1 MGYSYIPDNGPK
13 TDDDLLSLVMDRKKA
28 ATYWL
33 QDKYNES
40 QRWNDAFRGIYTG
53 NIANYLN
60 EIVLPL
66 AFATVMSHV
75 ARLTNS
81 IFGSWPI
88 VSLHGFA
95 PGSEGVAKKNELLIN
110 MQLKEADSFRKAV
123 QFFTKADIDGTAV
136 AEVGWSFIQ
145 RMQQF
150 RTYIPGTLEQIEVR
164 DLITSFDGP
173 NWRPR
178 ELQDFYI
185 QNGKTHI
192 KDADWYLIRDW
203 VDFDSLL
210 ELNSGDGLQ
219 SFRPDAIKRLAELG
233 GPAQVRMPMDFN
245 IINPYGNFGD
255 FLRSH
260 TNLYEKPVELLT
272 MYGLVPIEFA
282 PDGVRNRV
290 ITIANGQVVLRN
302 DPDKLLLNRHR
313 IVHYSP
319 TPDPCHFVGISKAK
333 IVEPLQS
340 AASRLTSQKLDA
352 LDLMNRTPFLAA
364 AGAVTTQN
372 MFVKPG
378 KVFQINTRGKSLT
391 ESIMP
396 LPINLQPI
404 ALAFQ
409 EIAFLDSMAQKG
421 TGMDERSVMGMTG
434 GSGNEVTAR
443 EALITAE
450 AATTR
455 LALEAMLAS
464 SEMVEPLAELI
475 RDMNKTMLPLPKQFN
490 MIGTRSVLNY
500 ITGMPLPPEE
510 GIINNP
516 AELNHGWQAKA
527 FGPSFMLTKTMQRS
541 DALQLAQIMMS
552 NPVWIQSVNWIAM
565 ARKLFNLYDWDADE
579 MLVQMPQLQM
589 LAQQMGVPPEQAVAA
604 GGDPTGGL
612 GGASGQRMAPVQ
624 RGAEAAQNAPLG
636 VGP

>member
-1 MGYSYIPDNGPK
+1 MAYNNIPTGPK
-13 TDDDLLSLVMDRKKA
+13 TDEDVLSLVMDRKRSSIA
-28 ATYWL
+28 WL
-33 QDKYNES
+33 QERYNES

-66 AFATVMSHV
+66 TFATVMSHV
-75 ARLTNS
+75 ARLANS

-95 PGSEGVAKKNELLIN
+95 PGSEGIAKKNELLIN
-110 MQLKEADSFRKAV
+110 MQLKECDSFRKAV

-150 RTYIPGTLEQIEVR
+150 RTYVPGTLEQIEVK
-164 DLITSFDGP
+164 DLVTSFDGP
-173 NWRPR
+173 QWRPR
-178 ELQDFYI
+178 NLQDFYI
-185 QNGKTHI
+185 QDGKTHI
-192 KDADWYLIRDW
+192 KEADWYIVRDW

-233 GPAQVRMPMDFN
+233 GPQQVRPNMDFN
-245 IINPYGNFGD
+245 IINPFGSFGD
-255 FLRSH
+255 FLHSR
-260 TNLYEKPVELLT
+260 TNLYAKPVELIT
-272 MYGLVPIEFA
+272 MYGLVPSEFA
-282 PDGVRNRV
+282 PDGIRNRV
-290 ITIANGQVVLRN
+290 ITVANGMVVLRN

-313 IVHYSP
+313 IIHYSP
-319 TPDPCHFVGISKAK
+319 TPDPDHFVGISKAK

-352 LDLMNRTPFLAA
+352 LDLANRMPFLAS
-364 AGAVTTQN
+364 AGAVNTQN

-378 KVFQINTRGKSLT
+378 KVFQVNTRGKSIA
-391 ESIMP
+391 EAIMP
-396 LPINLQPI
+396 LPINLQPL

-421 TGMDERSVMGMTG
+421 TGMDERSVMGLTG

-450 AATTR
+450 GATTR
-455 LALEAMLAS
+455 LALEAMIAS
-464 SEMVEPLAELI
+464 SEMVEPLAELF
-475 RDMNKTMLPLPKQFN
+475 RDMNKTMLPLPKQFT
-490 MIGTRSVLNY
+490 MIGTRAVLNY
-500 ITGMPLPPEE
+500 ITGMPLPAEE
-510 GIINNP
+510 AIINNP

-527 FGPSFMLTKTMQRS
+527 FGPTFMLTKTMQRA
-541 DALQLAQIMMS
+541 DAMQLAQMMMS
-552 NPVWIQSVNWIAM
+552 NPVWIQNINWIAM
-565 ARKLFNLYDWDADE
+565 ARKLFGLYDWDADE
-579 MLVQMPQLQM
+579 MLVQVPQLQA
-589 LAQQMGVPPEQAVAA
+589 LAQQMGTSPQGAVQAA
-604 GGDPTGGL
+604 GSPTGGP
-612 GGASGQRMAPVQ
+612 GGASGQTMAPVQ
-624 RGAEAAQNAPLG
+624 RGAEPVRNAPLG